1 MAYAYTFSPEL
12 ESALKKLKKKD
23 PVLYER
29 FIKKILQIIEKP
41 ELYKTLTYVGG
52 KYKRVHINPF
62 VLVFTIEGE
71 TINFLYLEHHDKAYR
86 RLR

>member
-1 MAYAYTFSPEL
+1 MPHACVFSPEL

-29 FIKKILQIIEKP
+29 FTKKILQIAEKP
-41 ELYKTLTYVGG
+41 ELYKTLTHVGG
-52 KYKRVHINPF
+52 KYRRVHINPF